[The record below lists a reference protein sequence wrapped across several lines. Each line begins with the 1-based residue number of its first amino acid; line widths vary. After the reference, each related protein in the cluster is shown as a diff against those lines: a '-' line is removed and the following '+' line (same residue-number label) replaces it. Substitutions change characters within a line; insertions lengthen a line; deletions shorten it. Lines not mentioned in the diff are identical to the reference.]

1 MARFLP
7 EYKELDT
14 RSAWEKI
21 AMTVSLF
28 LLFLFVPATALGYF
42 AEKSIPGQSLYPV
55 KRGIESMVLVLQ
67 SINPYGKSLYYQ
79 TLATK
84 RVDEAGV
91 LIAQADASG
100 DFSGSIS
107 EGDTTL
113 NEIVISI
120 QKSVATTKTIKNP
133 EEKKK
138 AQQQLAT
145 SIQKYQSQLTQM
157 HYVIEQHN
165 DTTYTTPTPTPV
177 TTATAH
183 ADTPTPTPPPDPADN
198 EAAAALEDHIDQ
210 TQEDLQTIT
219 DTLEHDENIVAPSPT
234 PTPTAT
240 PTPTSTPT
248 PTPTPRPHP
257 TSTPTPTPQHNNRH
271 DN

>member
-7 EYKELDT
+7 EYHEVDI
-14 RSAWEKI
+14 RSPWEKT
-21 AMTVSLF
+21 AMTVSLIF
-28 LLFLFVPATALGYF
+28 VLLFIPATTLGYF

-67 SINPYGKSLYYQ
+67 SISPYGKSLYYQ

-84 RVDEAGV
+84 RVDETNV
-91 LIAQADASG
+91 LIAQAEASG
-100 DFSGSIS
+100 DYSDSIS
-107 EGDTTL
+107 ESDTTL
-113 NEIVISI
+113 NDMVSSI
-120 QKSVATTKTIKNP
+120 QQSAETTKTITNP
-133 EEKKK
+133 EQKKK

-165 DTTYTTPTPTPV
+165 STPTATPTPTPV
-177 TTATAH
+177 TTAATH
-183 ADTPTPTPPPDPADN
+183 AETPTPTPSPSDN
-198 EAAAALEDHIDQ
+198 TAAAALQDQINQ
-210 TQEDLQTIT
+210 TQQDLQNIT
-219 DTLEHDENIVAPSPT
+219 DSLEKNDNIVAPSPT

-248 PTPTPRPHP
+248 PTPKPHP
-257 TSTPTPTPQHNNRH
+257 TPTPTPRHNNH
-271 DN
+271 HND